1 MNSGSTSN
9 LSHHLKNHKNKIDV
23 NVNKQ
28 AMMLDRFL
36 KSGSNI
42 RDVLLEILELNKSKE
57 NESGKKLMGSLFL
70 NGIIDMT
77 IVKE

>member
-36 KSGSNI
+36 KSGSNS
-42 RDVLLEILELNKSKE
+42 EH
-57 NESGKKLMGSLFL
+57 
-70 NGIIDMT
+70 
-77 IVKE
+77 IVCTVYI

>member
-9 LSHHLKNHKNKIDV
+9 LSHHKNKIDV

-36 KSGSNI
+36 KSGSNS
-42 RDVLLEILELNKSKE
+42 EH
-57 NESGKKLMGSLFL
+57 
-70 NGIIDMT
+70 
-77 IVKE
+77 IVCTVYI

>member
-9 LSHHLKNHKNKIDV
+9 LSHHKNKIDV

-36 KSGSNI
+36 KSGSNSEHI
-42 RDVLLEILELNKSKE
+42 VCTVYIFLICDPLTRRVGSGQLFKSSSRVGLNH
-57 NESGKKLMGSLFL
+57 
-70 NGIIDMT
+70 
-77 IVKE
+77 

>member
-28 AMMLDRFL
+28 AMML
-36 KSGSNI
+36 GSNS
-42 RDVLLEILELNKSKE
+42 EH
-57 NESGKKLMGSLFL
+57 
-70 NGIIDMT
+70 
-77 IVKE
+77 IVCTVYI